1 MMLAFED
8 NHEPSMKKVFDKYQC
23 QSLQMM
29 NMQMEGETEKIK
41 NHSTSNTL
49 KWASQIIAGLGGC
62 KGYRSQRKPRPIIL

>member
-8 NHEPSMKKVFDKYQC
+8 NHEQSMKKVFDKYQC

-49 KWASQIIAGLGGC
+49 K
-62 KGYRSQRKPRPIIL
+62 

>member
-41 NHSTSNTL
+41 NHCTSNTL
-49 KWASQIIAGLGGC
+49 K
-62 KGYRSQRKPRPIIL
+62 